1 MKFTQENLDDSL
13 KKLSKFAFDIDKE
26 SRVILGLI
34 AKNGAST
41 ETRITS
47 LGKRRIILSR
57 DIIRRRLLVTDLSSG
72 FVSVK
77 KGKQIRNLEGK
88 HEQFYSLTF
97 KGILASLY
105 ETKLSDNYW
114 IKNYI
119 SNIEKI
125 TNKAIADL
133 FLKNIYHCII
143 LHLILNSQTKGSLT
157 HYKTSQSDVSDI
169 YYSQGSL
176 HNSVHFG
183 KNVKGIPSQ
192 YRELFINSA
201 IEFYVSCST
210 IPNLIYD
217 LKLSP
222 KFLTVR
228 KGSESDR
235 FVIIFFE
242 EWMHSIFDVIGK
254 SFEKVFKKYPH
265 HDKVKDEPID
275 FEDIFGGSPTAKIE
289 ELSKK
294 LYLKSNPKGKF
305 DYHQTLLSPRPPLGV
320 TRQED
325 TQVYEEFKE
334 QKSEKLGRNPV

>member
-1 MKFTQENLDDSL
+1 MQERVKFTLENLDDSL
-13 KKLSKFAFDIDKE
+13 KKLSKFAFDIDDE
-26 SRVILGLI
+26 SRAILGLI

-77 KGKQIRNLEGK
+77 KGKKIGNLKGK
-88 HEQFYSLTF
+88 REKFYSLTF

-143 LHLILNSQTKGSLT
+143 LHLILNSKIKGSLT
-157 HYKTSQSDVSDI
+157 HYKASQSDVFDL
-169 YYSQGSL
+169 YYSRGSL
-176 HNSVHFG
+176 HNSIHYGNYF
-183 KNVKGIPSQ
+183 KGISSEYKQ
-192 YRELFINSA
+192 LFLNSA
-201 IEFYVSCST
+201 IEFYVLGRT
-210 IPNLIYD
+210 ISNLIYD
-217 LKLSP
+217 LKLPP
-222 KFLTVR
+222 KYLTDM

-235 FVIIFFE
+235 FFIIFFE
-242 EWMHSIFDVIGK
+242 ADWVYTIFEVIGK
-254 SFEKVFKKYPH
+254 SFEQVFKKYPQ
-265 HDKVKDEPID
+265 HDVEKEELLD
-275 FEDIFGGSPTAKIE
+275 FSEILGGSPSNHLE
-289 ELSKK
+289 EMSKK
-294 LYLKSNPKGKF
+294 LYLEINPKGKF
-305 DYHQTLLSPRPPLGV
+305 DPRQTLLFPKVPHSG
-320 TRQED
+320 T
-325 TQVYEEFKE
+325 
-334 QKSEKLGRNPV
+334 KLEYD